1 MRNRFNGRHGLDA
14 FNRAYIQLI
23 KEQAEDTQPPVDDVT
38 TAAPTEGEEN
48 LTTITFKTADPT
60 IIDVFNSG
68 FASATFN
75 VNVKSEDGEGGEG
88 GEDGEETKPV
98 DIDGTLI
105 SNIEVIPPEN
115 EGGETCPECGNNP
128 CTCDTTVTECGEN
141 CEEDEVTE
149 EDDVEEEDE
158 VTEEDEEE

>member
-1 MRNRFNGRHGLDA
+1 MKKNLSKCASLNA
-14 FNRAYIQLI
+14 IAAAYMQVI
-23 KEQAEDTQPPVDDVT
+23 KEQVEDTQPPVDDTT
-38 TAAPTEGEEN
+38 TAPATTPAENEEN

-75 VNVKSEDGEGGEG
+75 VLVKSEGSEDGEGGE
-88 GEDGEETKPV
+88 DETKPV
-98 DIDGTLI
+98 DVDGSLI
-105 SNIEVIPPEN
+105 SGIEVIPPEN

-141 CEEDEVTE
+141 GCES
-149 EDDVEEEDE
+149 E
-158 VTEEDEEE
+158 VTEEDEE